1 MRHIVKLLTEKGVTD
16 LDDAVNFLIKEGY
29 ISVHHLYYQD
39 IFDYYKS
46 LEQHYQN
53 LDIAGYKL
61 RAREETCKHF
71 KVSRRTFYNAVSAFR
86 A

>member
-39 IFDYYKS
+39 IFDYYK
-46 LEQHYQN
+46 
-53 LDIAGYKL
+53 IT
-61 RAREETCKHF
+61 RATLPKPRYYR
-71 KVSRRTFYNAVSAFR
+71 V
-86 A
+86 